1 MLRWVHRRSKP
12 LARGLIAA
20 LASLWLVAAAA
31 PCVMAQPHPHG
42 QPMDHDMHQ
51 HHAMHMDME
60 VAMVAAEC
68 DLVTAVSCQLPD
80 VNSPLAVTPGDL
92 APAPV
97 LLTLL
102 PVSIIQPPAR
112 LYLRNDF
119 LRPDI
124 PAPPLHI
131 RHLTL
136 IL

>member
-1 MLRWVHRRSKP
+1 MLRWFHKRSKP

-20 LASLWLVAAAA
+20 LASLWLVAGAA
-31 PCVMAQPHPHG
+31 PCVMAQPHQHG
-42 QPMDHDMHQ
+42 QPMDHAA
-51 HHAMHMDME
+51 HHHDAMHMDMA
-60 VAMVAAEC
+60 AMDGMGC
-68 DLVTAVSCQLPD
+68 DPVTAVSCQLPD
-80 VNSPLAVTPGDL
+80 VNSPLAATLGDL
-92 APAPV
+92 AAAPV
-97 LLTLL
+97 LLALL

-119 LRPDI
+119 FRPDI